1 MKNKIIWS
9 VFNFLLL
16 VILWLGLA
24 ENVQGALNLGIG
36 LLWISIATYA
46 LCINDNLIKEL
57 HKNKRI
63 KKSVNNVV
71 STCQD
76 VIILALIL
84 WHGWF
89 ILCVFWIISMCCKT
103 YFWNK
108 MNEMNEIS
116 KNHEQ

>member
-1 MKNKIIWS
+1 
-9 VFNFLLL
+9 
-16 VILWLGLA
+16 
-24 ENVQGALNLGIG
+24 
-36 LLWISIATYA
+36 LWISIATYA

-108 MNEMNEIS
+108 MDEMS